1 VPEGAGEGAFAV
13 PFSLWEKVPEG
24 RMRARPLRGREAV
37 AFDFAFNCFCCY
49 VRFSGFGCTLTPT
62 PLPEGEGLKPMPT
75 TGEREPTMTEL
86 RIALLTA
93 GLLLMLAIWY
103 FSRRSRKPDQRPS
116 RRAPSLHGVPGEPA
130 ATTPGEQSEPAPP
143 NESPPP
149 LGQRPHHDFD
159 KIITLYVTARPGQV
173 LRGTDILVAAEKTGL
188 TYGHQDIFHRLPTTS
203 PERGPI
209 FSVANLQAPNS
220 FPMADIQ
227 TLETTALVFFLTLP
241 APVGALDAWDAMLP
255 CAQRMAELL
264 DALVLDE
271 HHSALTRQRIAG
283 LRDDLRAFDRAHTDN
298 GRLDRG

>member
-1 VPEGAGEGAFAV
+1 
-13 PFSLWEKVPEG
+13 
-24 RMRARPLRGREAV
+24 
-37 AFDFAFNCFCCY
+37 
-49 VRFSGFGCTLTPT
+49 
-62 PLPEGEGLKPMPT
+62 
-75 TGEREPTMTEL
+75 MTEL
-86 RIALLTA
+86 RIALLVA
-93 GLLLMLAIWY
+93 GLLLIVAIWY
-103 FSRRSRKPDQRPS
+103 FSRRPRKGSQRNP
-116 RRAPSLHGVPGEPA
+116 RRAPAIGTSA
-130 ATTPGEQSEPAPP
+130 AEPGEQAELDLPEEGTPPPAP
-143 NESPPP
+143 
-149 LGQRPHHDFD
+149 GKRPDQEFD
-159 KIITLYVTARPGQV
+159 KIVTLHVAAKSGQT

-188 TYGHQDIFHRLPTTS
+188 THGHQDIFHRLPTTS

-283 LRDDLRAFDRAHTDN
+283 LRDDLRAFDRAHAIT
-298 GRLDRG
+298 